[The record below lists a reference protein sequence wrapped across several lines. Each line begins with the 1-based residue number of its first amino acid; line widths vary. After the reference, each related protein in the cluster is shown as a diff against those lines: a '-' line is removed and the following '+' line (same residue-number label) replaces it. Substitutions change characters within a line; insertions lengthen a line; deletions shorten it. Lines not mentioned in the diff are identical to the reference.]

1 MPVKKV
7 ILVGKLNEVLRD
19 VNQALLNHFFVQVCD
34 LRTDIIEGMMKVV
47 EPDIVIISL
56 VGAQEYDVEIFMHI
70 EDHYRNIP
78 VITIGTEKEMQGFL
92 KFYSDGQF
100 ENLVRPVK
108 NEIILEAVCAR
119 LGLSYSPEHGVTDM
133 KIKKNIMVVDDSA
146 IVLRAVKAML
156 GDEFEVTAANSGTQA
171 ITKIGKQRPDLILLD
186 YEMPVCD
193 GRQTL
198 EMIRSEEGISDIPV
212 VFLTAHSDRK
222 HINAVL
228 GLKPAGYLLKPP
240 VKENLIV
247 TIKKILGMPI
257 EEPGEDEGT
266 TQQ

>member
-1 MPVKKV
+1 MKKV
-7 ILVGKLNEVLRD
+7 ILVGKLNDVLKD

-34 LRTDIIEGMMKVV
+34 LRTELIEGMMKVV
-47 EPDIVIISL
+47 DPDICIISL
-56 VGAQEYDVEIFMHI
+56 VGAQDYDNAIFTHI
-70 EDHYRNIP
+70 SAFYPDIP
-78 VITIGTEKEMQGFL
+78 VITIGTEREMQGFL
-92 KFYSDGQF
+92 RFYSDGQF
-100 ENLVRPVK
+100 ENLTRPVK
-108 NEIILEAVCAR
+108 NEIILEAVCKR
-119 LGLSYSPEHGVTDM
+119 LDLEYSPERGVVD
-133 KIKKNIMVVDDSA
+133 KKAKKNIMVVDDSA

-156 GDEFEVTAANSGTQA
+156 EDEFEVTAANSGTQA
-171 ITKIGKQRPDLILLD
+171 ITKIGKKRPDLVLLD

-198 EMIRSEEGISDIPV
+198 EMIRSEEGIKNLPV

-247 TIKKILGMPI
+247 TIKKILGMPLDEP
-257 EEPGEDEGT
+257 EENEG
-266 TQQ
+266 